1 MLVAEAST
9 GDSKKGHEWGFLNY
23 RIRLYFVCP
32 EFFGPCKCFQFAT
45 PFELTKLTKIRDFD
59 QNHEFLS
66 VLSTQKELQIEN
78 ICMGQKIPDIQ
89 NTTLFCNL
97 KSPTRGLF
105 LSHQCSPQP
114 PACKSP
120 TYSLTSITG
129 SNQWPIL

>member
-1 MLVAEAST
+1 MLLAEAST

-66 VLSTQKELQIEN
+66 FSSERINQFCLKPNKCLFQ
-78 ICMGQKIPDIQ
+78 QKISHPIWSA
-89 NTTLFCNL
+89 TL
-97 KSPTRGLF
+97 SYQTMQ
-105 LSHQCSPQP
+105 SS
-114 PACKSP
+114 
-120 TYSLTSITG
+120 SIK
-129 SNQWPIL
+129 IALHR